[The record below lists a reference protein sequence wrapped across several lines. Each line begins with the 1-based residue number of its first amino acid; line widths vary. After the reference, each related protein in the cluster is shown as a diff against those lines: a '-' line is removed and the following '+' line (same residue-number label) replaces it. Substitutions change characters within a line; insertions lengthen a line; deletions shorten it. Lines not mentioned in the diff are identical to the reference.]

1 MRVSAWHRKSAGGT
15 IIAGMDTVTNLLIL
29 YAGLV
34 LINTGLSAAL
44 WLGSRDPLHR
54 ALLLVWGSTLLSYV
68 LQGALTQN
76 ALVITYAFV
85 SVFLVNL
92 ALASLVAR
100 SLSLPLRWQP
110 FAGIVAAA
118 TILSTILYFGG
129 AGFTVVALPVALAV
143 SLPSLVVA
151 VRVFRAW
158 RHVSVVTRA
167 LVVSCVL
174 FSLHNI
180 DFAFLRDRPEMATLG
195 FTIATLIIFG
205 LSITALAVVLETV
218 TERQARVSAEVEAAR
233 RIQTKLLPGEV
244 AIPGLEVAAHMRAAD
259 SVGGD
264 YFDVHTA
271 PDGSWFFL
279 GDVTGH
285 GLGAGL
291 VTLMAQSTVTSILET
306 RPDVRPRELNY
317 LANRVLAANLARLGE
332 QRHMTFVALRR
343 VGPGEFAVSGSHDTM
358 FVHRARTNTIEPVEL
373 THFPFGLG
381 FMADLTQQSIGED
394 ALALTPGDL
403 LFIGSDGV
411 TEAAQDGDVSKGMFG
426 EDALVK
432 FISTHASRPVTEIR
446 EALLTTLESF
456 TQGVYHDDVSFVIVR
471 AAATAE
477 PSMLSVGAAH
487 AGALRA

>member
-1 MRVSAWHRKSAGGT
+1 
-15 IIAGMDTVTNLLIL
+15 MDAVTNLLIL

-54 ALLLVWGSTLLSYV
+54 ALLLVWASTLLSYV

-100 SLSLPLRWQP
+100 SLGIPLRWP
-110 FAGIVAAA
+110 PLAAVVVAA
-118 TILSTILYFGG
+118 IVLSTALYASG
-129 AGFTVVALPVALAV
+129 AGFSAVALPVAIAV
-143 SLPSLVVA
+143 SLPSLVIA
-151 VRVFRAW
+151 VRVFRSW
-158 RHVSVVTRA
+158 RSTSVVTRA

-180 DFAFLRDRPEMATLG
+180 DFAFLRNRPEMATLG

-218 TERQARVSAEVEAAR
+218 TTRQARVDAEVEAAR
-233 RIQTKLLPGEV
+233 RIQTKLLPRDV
-244 AIPGLEVAAHMRAAD
+244 TLPGLEVVAHMRAAEV
-259 SVGGD
+259 VGGD

-291 VTLMAQSTVTSILET
+291 VTLMAQSTVTSILEA

-317 LANRVLAANLARLGE
+317 LANRVLAANLARLDE

-343 VGPGEFAVSGSHDTM
+343 TGAGEFVVSGSHDTM
-358 FVHRARTNTIEPVEL
+358 FVHRARTRTIDTIEL
-373 THFPFGLG
+373 AHFPFGLG
-381 FMADLTQQSIGED
+381 FMGELD
-394 ALALTPGDL
+394 REAFGEETLALAPGDV
-403 LFIGSDGV
+403 LFIGSDGI
-411 TEAAQDGDVSKGMFG
+411 TEAARGGEVARGMFG
-426 EDALVK
+426 EDALVT
-432 FISTHASRPVTEIR
+432 FIAENAARPVSEMRSTLLDR
-446 EALLTTLESF
+446 LEAF
-456 TQGVYHDDVSFVIVR
+456 TGGVYHDDVSFVIVR
-471 AAATAE
+471 ATETAADAPPVQRT
-477 PSMLSVGAAH
+477 VHDAA
-487 AGALRA
+487 RSE

>member
-1 MRVSAWHRKSAGGT
+1 MN
-15 IIAGMDTVTNLLIL
+15 TVTNLLIL

-44 WLGSRDPLHR
+44 WLGSRDRMHR

-76 ALVITYAFV
+76 ALIITYAFA

-92 ALASLVAR
+92 ALASLVA
-100 SLSLPLRWQP
+100 LSLAVPLRWKP
-110 FAGIVAAA
+110 FAMIAVAAMA
-118 TILSTILYFGG
+118 LSTVLYAAG
-129 AGFTVVALPVALAV
+129 AGFTVVALPVAIAS

-151 VRVFRAW
+151 ARVFRAW
-158 RHVSVVTRA
+158 RSVSVVTRA

-180 DFAFLRDRPEMATLG
+180 DFAFLRNRPEMATLG

-218 TERQARVSAEVEAAR
+218 TERQTRVDAEVEAAR
-233 RIQTKLLPGEV
+233 RIQTKLLPTGV
-244 AIPGLEVAAHMRAAD
+244 RIPGLDVVSHMRPAE

-264 YFDVHTA
+264 YFDVHTT
-271 PDGSWFFL
+271 PEGSWFFL

-291 VTLMAQSTVTSILET
+291 VTLMAQSTVTSILEA

-317 LANRVLAANLARLGE
+317 LANRVLAANLTRLGE

-343 VGPGEFAVSGSHDTM
+343 TGPAELAVSGSHDTM
-358 FVHRARTNTIEPVEL
+358 FIHRARTARIESVEL
-373 THFPFGLG
+373 SHFPFGLG
-381 FMADLTQQSIGED
+381 FAGDLAPPAFGED
-394 ALALTPGDL
+394 TLSLERGDL

-411 TEAAQDGDVSKGMFG
+411 IEAAKGGNAAMGMFG
-426 EDALVK
+426 EQALIEFIAAHADRPIGELRDALVRRLD
-432 FISTHASRPVTEIR
+432 A
-446 EALLTTLESF
+446 F
-456 TQGVYHDDVSFVIVR
+456 TGGIYHDDVSFVIVR
-471 AAATAE
+471 QQA
-477 PSMLSVGAAH
+477 
-487 AGALRA
+487 

>member
-1 MRVSAWHRKSAGGT
+1 MNT
-15 IIAGMDTVTNLLIL
+15 LTNLLIL

-54 ALLLVWGSTLLSYV
+54 SLLLVWGSTLLSYV

-76 ALVITYAFV
+76 ALIITYAFT

-100 SLSLPLRWQP
+100 SLRLPLRWQP
-110 FAGIVAAA
+110 FAAVLGAAVV
-118 TILSTILYFGG
+118 LSTVLWVPGT
-129 AGFTVVALPVALAV
+129 GFTAVALPVSVAA
-143 SLPSLVVA
+143 SLPSLVIA
-151 VRVFRAW
+151 ARVFKARQS
-158 RHVSVVTRA
+158 VSVVTRA
-167 LVVSCVL
+167 LVLSCVL

-195 FTIATLIIFG
+195 FTIATLIIFA
-205 LSITALAVVLETV
+205 LSITALAAVLETV
-218 TERQARVSAEVEAAR
+218 TERQARVDAEVEAAR
-233 RIQTKLLPGEV
+233 RIQTKLLPSDV
-244 AIPGLEVAAHMRAAD
+244 NLPGLEIVSHMRPAE

-264 YFDVHTA
+264 YFDVHTT

-343 VGPGEFAVSGSHDTM
+343 TGPADLAVSGSHDAM
-358 FVHRARTNTIEPVEL
+358 FVHRARTETIDTFEL
-373 THFPFGLG
+373 AHFPFGLG
-381 FMADLTQQSIGED
+381 FAGDLALPAFGED
-394 ALALTPGDL
+394 TLSLEIGDI
-403 LFIGSDGV
+403 LFIASDGV
-411 TEAAQDGDVSKGMFG
+411 TEAAKGGDATIGMFG
-426 EDALVK
+426 EA
-432 FISTHASRPVTEIR
+432 
-446 EALLTTLESF
+446 ALLELIAEYATRPIADMRGALIDRLDTF
-456 TQGVYHDDVSFVIVR
+456 TGGTYHDDVSFVIVR
-471 AAATAE
+471 RQA
-477 PSMLSVGAAH
+477 
-487 AGALRA
+487 